1 MCVLVYFSPSTVKLA
16 VLVTQA
22 HAHDSRRTHAH
33 IGAGTGRK
41 GQFPCPCARHQSR
54 PQILPPRS
62 RPAPA
67 CLASLGLS
75 HWQPQ
80 APFNVDEQ
88 TPWQFLQVCLCIGL
102 AGGLLCPRVRAA
114 QVQPAAGTLPTAA
127 WPCSR
132 ARPAAL
138 WCAHGLHG
146 ATAGAGLAP
155 RVCVG
160 ARGGSSLCR
169 PSPAYV
175 RARAQCLLQLLKV
188 HLARSQGFTILHL
201 TGIHDL
207 APLGPI
213 TGIHDLAPAHGGT
226 RSLAGTRGRSEER
239 RRSEHVAS
247 CATCGRCL
255 RGEHRYRTEHHAT
268 PPNNPLCVRSPWR

>member
-1 MCVLVYFSPSTVKLA
+1 MNRLPGSSFRFACALA
-16 VLVTQA
+16 
-22 HAHDSRRTHAH
+22 
-33 IGAGTGRK
+33 
-41 GQFPCPCARHQSR
+41 
-54 PQILPPRS
+54 
-62 RPAPA
+62 
-67 CLASLGLS
+67 
-75 HWQPQ
+75 W
-80 APFNVDEQ
+80 
-88 TPWQFLQVCLCIGL
+88 
-102 AGGLLCPRVRAA
+102 AGGLLRSRVRAA

-127 WPCSR
+127 GPCSR

-226 RSLAGTRGRSEER
+226 RSLAGTRGRSE
-239 RRSEHVAS
+239 HVAS